1 MSRRHHQ
8 TLRIAVTCGLV
19 GLLGSLLSACGGGGD
34 QGAEAGG
41 GGAANRR
48 TVAVIPQGTTHVFWK
63 SVEAGALQAGTELGV
78 EVVWKGPIKENDRA
92 QQIQVVQQFLTQGV
106 SGIVLAPLDS
116 RALVAPVREAGSR
129 GIPVVIFD
137 SALEGE
143 PGRDFVSYVATDNL
157 AGGRMGGDHLAEL
170 LGGRGEVV
178 LMRYLVGSASTSQRE
193 EGFLES
199 LAGHPGIRVTV
210 DNRYAGATAGEAKTQ
225 ALNMIDPIRRAQGIF
240 APNESSTYGVLL
252 ALRQEGLA
260 GHIRFVGF
268 DASPPLVQALRDG
281 EIDALVVQDPW
292 NIGYR
297 AVTVLVGHLD
307 GEAVPPVIDTGAVLV
322 TRENLDDPA
331 LRRLLP

>member
-1 MSRRHHQ
+1 MNHRH
-8 TLRIAVTCGLV
+8 LRIGRDTLV
-19 GLLGSLLSACGGGGD
+19 GGLLGVLLLSACGGGGN
-34 QGAEAGG
+34 QEAAVGG
-41 GGAANRR
+41 GGGSEAKR
-48 TVAVIPQGTTHVFWK
+48 TLAVIPKGTTHVFWK
-63 SVEAGALQAGTELGV
+63 SVEAGARKAGEELGV
-78 EVVWKGPIKENDRA
+78 EVVWKGPLKENDRA

-116 RALVAPVREAGSR
+116 RALVAPVREAQTR

-143 PGRDFVSYVATDNL
+143 PGKDFVAYVATDNL
-157 AGGRMGGDHLAEL
+157 AGGRMGGERLAEL
-170 LGGRGEVV
+170 LEGTGEVV

-193 EGFLES
+193 EGFLGA
-199 LAGHPGIRVTV
+199 LAGRSGIRVTV

-225 ALNMIDPIRRAQGIF
+225 ALNMIDAIRRAQGIF

-297 AVTVLVGHLD
+297 AVGALVGHLE
-307 GEAVPPVIDTGAVLV
+307 GREVPPVIDTGAVLV
-322 TRENLDDPA
+322 TRQNMDDPA

>member
-1 MSRRHHQ
+1 M
-8 TLRIAVTCGLV
+8 
-19 GLLGSLLSACGGGGD
+19 LLMAACGGRGREQPAAGQRGGEP
-34 QGAEAGG
+34 A
-41 GGAANRR
+41 RR
-48 TVAVIPQGTTHVFWK
+48 TVAVIPKGTTHVFWK
-63 SVEAGALQAGTELGV
+63 SVEAGARRAGEELGV
-78 EVVWKGPIKENDRA
+78 EVIWKGPLTENDRA

-116 RALVAPVREAGSR
+116 RALVAPVREARAR

-143 PGRDFVSYVATDNL
+143 PGKDFVAYVATDNL
-157 AGGRMGGDHLAEL
+157 AGGRMGGEKLAEL
-170 LGGRGEVV
+170 LGGRGDVV
-178 LMRYLVGSASTSQRE
+178 LMRYLVGSASTTQRE
-193 EGFLES
+193 EGFLEA
-199 LAGHPGIRVTV
+199 LAGHTGIRVTV

-225 ALNMIDPIRRAQGIF
+225 ALNLIDAIRRAQGIF

-260 GHIRFVGF
+260 GRIRFVGF

-297 AVTVLVGHLD
+297 AVGALVDHLE
-307 GEAVPPVIDTGAVLV
+307 GRTGPPVINTGAVLV
-322 TRENLDDPA
+322 TRRNVDDPA

>member
-1 MSRRHHQ
+1 MSGRYRQ
-8 TLRIAVTCGLV
+8 TLRIVTACGLV
-19 GLLGSLLSACGGGGD
+19 GLLGALLSACGGGGD
-34 QGAEAGG
+34 QGAAAGG
-41 GGAANRR
+41 GGGDVRR
-48 TVAVIPQGTTHVFWK
+48 TVAVIPKGTTHVFWK
-63 SVEAGALQAGTELGV
+63 SVEAGALQAGSELGI

-116 RALVAPVREAGSR
+116 RALVAPVREAQSR

-143 PGRDFVSYVATDNL
+143 PGRDLVSYVATDNL
-157 AGGRMGGDHLAEL
+157 AGGRMGGEHLAGL
-170 LGGRGEVV
+170 LGGQGDVV

-199 LAGHPGIRVTV
+199 LAGHPGVRVTV

-260 GHIRFVGF
+260 GRIRFVGF

-297 AVTVLVGHLD
+297 AVGVLVAHLD
-307 GEAVPPVIDTGAVLV
+307 GESTPPVIDTGAVLV
-322 TRENLDDPA
+322 TRQNVDDPA